1 MESEARN
8 LYGAGNR
15 SVLCR
20 PKMIWSRYRL
30 YALRDA
36 GLIEPIARGLYRLAD
51 AEVAVDLDLIEIARL
66 RGR

>member
-1 MESEARN
+1 
-8 LYGAGNR
+8 
-15 SVLCR
+15 
-20 PKMIWSRYRL
+20 MIWSRYRL